1 MIVVV
6 ISFHNVR
13 LVLLWVGA
21 ENNIAKYY
29 VYRAMINLITFYA
42 HVANFPSAVLEVS
55 ESEVKE
61 WLSPK
66 NLMIGKTVNIMGRRL
81 LM

>member
-1 MIVVV
+1 MAINV
-6 ISFHNVR
+6 IH
-13 LVLLWVGA
+13 L
-21 ENNIAKYY
+21 Y
-29 VYRAMINLITFYA
+29 T
-42 HVANFPSAVLEVS
+42 ANFPSAVLEVS

-66 NLMIGKTVNIMGRRL
+66 HLMIGKTVNIMGRRF